1 MGFYD
6 TVDFIDAFAKGGC
19 FIFEGEEGD
28 APTPPDTD
36 KENPQDPPENEAAT
50 DTPPTEDNATDSQ
63 TPTPPDGNSPKKV
76 EPPQQTPPDLQQNTA
91 DTVNSDDQSK
101 GTTFVNAD
109 TIAQQFIKSGALKKT
124 VQYAIGKLTG
134 RGPSAT
140 QPQVKTE
147 SVSMPKITL
156 SMIQPYIKAAV
167 EKFCQMSTFR
177 TNVAE
182 MAKAI
187 MELTKSLGVSHV
199 EKEKA
204 KAAKAQQIADKKQ
217 AESKPS
223 EGGSPA
229 GTEAPAEQGSK
240 PSEGDAPT
248 DTPPPSEGGEE
259 STPEPPKN

>member
-6 TVDFIDAFAKGGC
+6 TVNFIDAFAKGGC

-50 DTPPTEDNATDSQ
+50 DTPPTEDNATDGQ
-63 TPTPPDGNSPKKV
+63 TPTPPDDNSPKQA
-76 EPPQQTPPDLQQNTA
+76 EPPQQTPSDLKQNTA

-124 VQYAIGKLTG
+124 VQYAISKLTG
-134 RGPSAT
+134 RGPSAK

-204 KAAKAQQIADKKQ
+204 KAVKAQQIADKKKE
-217 AESKPS
+217 ESKPS
-223 EGGSPA
+223 EGGAPA
-229 GTEAPAEQGSK
+229 GTEAPAEQGGE

-248 DTPPPSEGGEE
+248 DTPPPSEGSDE
-259 STPEPPKN
+259 SAPEPPKN

>member
-50 DTPPTEDNATDSQ
+50 DTPPTEDNASDGQ
-63 TPTPPDGNSPKKV
+63 TPTPPDDNSPKQA
-76 EPPQQTPPDLQQNTA
+76 EPPQQTPTDLKQNTA
-91 DTVNSDDQSK
+91 DTVNSEDQSK
-101 GTTFVNAD
+101 GTMFVNAD

-124 VQYAIGKLTG
+124 VQYAIGKITG
-134 RGPSAT
+134 RGPSA
-140 QPQVKTE
+140 KTE

-217 AESKPS
+217 EKSKQP
-223 EGGSPA
+223 EGGAPA
-229 GTEAPAEQGSK
+229 GTEASTEQGGE
-240 PSEGDAPT
+240 PSGGDAPT

-259 STPEPPKN
+259 STPEPPQN

>member
-1 MGFYD
+1 MGFFD
-6 TVDFIDAFAKGGC
+6 TVDFIDEFAKGGC

-50 DTPPTEDNATDSQ
+50 DTPPTEDNGADGQ
-63 TPTPPDGNSPKKV
+63 TPTPPDNNSPDQA
-76 EPPQQTPPDLQQNTA
+76 EPPQQTPTDLKQNTA
-91 DTVNSDDQSK
+91 DTVNSEDQSK
-101 GTTFVNAD
+101 GTMFVNAD
-109 TIAQQFIKSGALKKT
+109 TIAQQFIKSGALQKT
-124 VQYAIGKLTG
+124 VQYAVGKLTG

-140 QPQVKTE
+140 QPQAKTE
-147 SVSMPKITL
+147 SVAMPKITL

-217 AESKPS
+217 DESKPS
-223 EGGSPA
+223 EGGAPA
-229 GTEAPAEQGSK
+229 GTEAPADQGGE
-240 PSEGDAPT
+240 PSGGDAPT

-259 STPEPPKN
+259 STPEPPQS